1 MYYKAIPEHRSPAGF
16 NIRTIVFLMLFV
28 NDYPECLEYS
38 EAYIYAYDTTEDVS
52 SKYKDFIETKLRADL
67 YNSMKWM
74 DNNKLT

>member
-1 MYYKAIPEHRSPAGF
+1 
-16 NIRTIVFLMLFV
+16 MLFV

-38 EAYIYAYDTTEDVS
+38 EAHIYAYDTTEDVS